1 MSCET
6 QKAIDLEL
14 SLVETAE
21 IQAIEEKFGDDQDR
35 KDRLDAYIRKAR
47 VLIAGGIRMCLC
59 SLGLFD
65 AARIVS
71 SRTPQDLL

>member
-35 KDRLDAYIRKAR
+35 KDLLFSWRFACLCAVSSTDRGIIRKF
-47 VLIAGGIRMCLC
+47 LC

-65 AARIVS
+65 VARIH
-71 SRTPQDLL
+71 L